1 MRTATHT
8 DSLKEINLKIV
19 ITGAAGYI
27 GSKLTQRLLNYGHE
41 LFCFDNFFFG
51 QSKLVRHI
59 FDHPKCHFFDDGVL
73 MWPDELKEAIDRADA
88 VYPLAAL
95 VGAPLCDNYPLLTQ
109 ALNSNWQEQLVERLT
124 NQIVVYCNS
133 NSAYG
138 TCPGICTE
146 ETPMNPL
153 SLYAT
158 TKMEGEAHVHSY
170 RRSVCFRLAT
180 VFGASPR
187 PRTDLLVNN
196 LAGQTHIDVFDGQ
209 FRRNYIHIDDVVSAL
224 EMPLAR
230 IDDMKGE
237 IYNLGNDSINMTK
250 EELVKKICAVTGA
263 TWSIVADRTDP
274 DKRDY
279 EVSSQKL
286 YNIGYR
292 CKRSLEYGVK
302 EMMDLYKTL
311 NEEDR
316 PLCKNY

>member
-1 MRTATHT
+1 M
-8 DSLKEINLKIV
+8 KIV

-27 GSKLTQRLLNYGHE
+27 GSKLTERLLNYGHE

-51 QSKLVRHI
+51 QGKLANRV
-59 FDHPKCHFFDDGVL
+59 FDHPKCHFFNEDVL
-73 MWPDELKEAIDRADA
+73 LWSDKLKECIYRADA

-95 VGAPLCDNYPLLTQ
+95 VGAPLCDKYPLITQ
-109 ALNSNWQEQLVERLT
+109 SLNSNWQGQLVKQLT

-138 TCPGICTE
+138 SYPGVCTE
-146 ETPMNPL
+146 ETQMNPL
-153 SLYAT
+153 SLYAR
-158 TKMEGEAHVHSY
+158 TKLEGETYVHSY
-170 RRSVCFRLAT
+170 KRSVCFRLAT

-196 LAGQTHIDVFDGQ
+196 LAESTHIDVFDGH
-209 FRRNYIHIDDVVSAL
+209 FRRNYIHIDDIVSAL
-224 EMPLAR
+224 EMPLSR
-230 IDDMKGE
+230 IGDMAGQ

-250 EELVKKICAVTGA
+250 EELVKKICAVTGS
-263 TWSIVADRTDP
+263 TWSIVDDRTDP

-286 YNIGYR
+286 YNLGYR
-292 CKRSLEYGVK
+292 CTRSLEYGVK

-311 NEEDR
+311 SEEDR

>member
-1 MRTATHT
+1 M
-8 DSLKEINLKIV
+8 KIV
-19 ITGAAGYI
+19 VTGAAGYI
-27 GSKLTQRLLNYGHE
+27 GSKLTERLLNYGHE
-41 LFCFDNFFFG
+41 LYCFDNFFFK
-51 QSKLVRHI
+51 QEKFVSQLFK
-59 FDHPKCHFFDDGVL
+59 HPKCHFFNEDVL
-73 MWPDELKEAIDRADA
+73 FWSSNLKDCIDRADA

-95 VGAPLCDNYPLLTQ
+95 VGAPLCDQDPDITRL
-109 ALNSNWQEQLVERLT
+109 LNSEWQNHLVNHLT

-138 TCPGICTE
+138 SNPGVCTE

-153 SLYAT
+153 SLYAK
-158 TKMEGEAHVHSY
+158 TKMEGEAHIHSY

-180 VFGASPR
+180 VFGASLR
-187 PRTDLLVNN
+187 PRLDLLVNN
-196 LAGQTHIDVFDGQ
+196 LAGKSHIEVFDGH
-209 FRRNYIHIDDVVSAL
+209 FRRNYIHIDDIVSAL
-224 EMPLAR
+224 EMPLSR
-230 IDDMKGE
+230 IGDMAGE

-263 TWSIVADRTDP
+263 TWYIVDDRTDP

-286 YNIGYR
+286 YNLGYR
-292 CKRSLEYGVK
+292 CTRSLEYGIK

-311 NEEDR
+311 SEEDR